1 MVEFQE
7 AVELV
12 DVRVPLFIRDDDD
25 DEKQLQ
31 VEAIE
36 VPNGI
41 AKIGRRVVNIT
52 IIKEQGEG
60 GAVSV

>member
-31 VEAIE
+31 VEALE

-60 GAVSV
+60 L